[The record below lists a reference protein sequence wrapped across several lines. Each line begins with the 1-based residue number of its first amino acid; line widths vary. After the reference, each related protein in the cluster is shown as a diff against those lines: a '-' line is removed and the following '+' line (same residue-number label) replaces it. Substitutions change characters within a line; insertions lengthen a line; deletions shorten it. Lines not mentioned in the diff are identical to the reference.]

1 MGQSQNLKL
10 QRWAKCGKLSLPFSH
25 LFPKTTV
32 SADLLLHINTADC
45 TAGVRMLEVVL
56 PTIALL
62 LSNSQTNTTA
72 VTTHAISQL
81 LWYATSS
88 PSAFKEAANKLDIS
102 TRELLEQSIRHAV
115 GGPSLSIAFNA
126 TKPQISLRSFQE
138 MITV

>member
-10 QRWAKCGKLSLPFSH
+10 QLWAKCGKPFLRFSH

-32 SADLLLHINTADC
+32 SADVLLRINITYRAK
-45 TAGVRMLEVVL
+45 GVRLLEIVL

-72 VTTHAISQL
+72 VTTHTISQL

-102 TRELLEQSIRHAV
+102 TRELLEQSIRCAM
-115 GGPSLSIAFNA
+115 GGPLSTASNA
-126 TKPQISLRSFQE
+126 TKPQIALRSF
-138 MITV
+138 